1 MNSCFEKF
9 VDFKRIMS
17 DEPDRVVASENNVI
31 FQILSKALKR
41 MQIFLISS
49 NDMSTGVTLN
59 LLIRQNMYG

>member
-1 MNSCFEKF
+1 
-9 VDFKRIMS
+9 MS

-49 NDMSTGVTLN
+49 NDRSTGVTLN